1 MPNEADRP
9 RRIDIDRDG
18 PLLVEGPVEIVQ
30 EDGTIATSD
39 RFVVAV
45 CTCRRSR
52 IHPWCDTSHRRHKK
66 PGAPVAARAASSLP
80 ESTRRTPM
88 TATTDHSHA
97 EPCVPK
103 ARGPLSAGLFA
114 ALASR
119 EQAPP
124 DVGEAAVA
132 DPYGEDLH
140 LALYVLYEL
149 HYRGFAG
156 IADDREWDPA
166 LMPLRRALEER
177 FLGALR
183 ADVPV
188 GRSSD
193 EAFAELLEEPTDHSG
208 SVAHYLEREGTLWQ
222 IREYAALRSLYH
234 LKEADPHAWVIPRL
248 RGRAKAGMA
257 AIEYD
262 EFGAGRAE
270 NIHAQL
276 FAELMADL
284 GLDTGYGRYLPA
296 APAPAL
302 AVVNVMTLFGLH
314 RALRGALVGH
324 FACVE
329 VTSPPGSRRLTA
341 AMRRTGAGPAAE
353 RFYAEHVEA
362 DAVHEQVVRRE
373 VIGGLLEEEPRLDP
387 EVAFGADATVYL
399 ESQLASHLLTAWR
412 NGQSALLKTER

>member
-1 MPNEADRP
+1 
-9 RRIDIDRDG
+9 
-18 PLLVEGPVEIVQ
+18 
-30 EDGTIATSD
+30 
-39 RFVVAV
+39 
-45 CTCRRSR
+45 
-52 IHPWCDTSHRRHKK
+52 
-66 PGAPVAARAASSLP
+66 
-80 ESTRRTPM
+80 M
-88 TATTDHSHA
+88 TATTTDHRTAGPS
-97 EPCVPK
+97 VPSP
-103 ARGPLSAGLFA
+103 RGPLSAGLLA
-114 ALASR
+114 ALAAPR
-119 EQAPP
+119 QAPP
-124 DVGEAAVA
+124 DVGAAEAA
-132 DPYGEDLH
+132 DPYGEDLQ

-156 IADDREWDPA
+156 IAEDREWDPA
-166 LMPLRRALEER
+166 IMPLRRALEER

-183 ADVPV
+183 ADVPA
-188 GRSSD
+188 GRSAD
-193 EAFAELLEEPTDHSG
+193 EAVGELLVEPTDHRD
-208 SVAHYLEREGTLWQ
+208 SVAHHLEHEGALWQ

-248 RGRAKAGMA
+248 RGRAKAGMV

-270 NIHAQL
+270 NIHARL

-284 GLDTGYGRYLPA
+284 GLDPAYGHYLEA

-302 AVVNVMTLFGLH
+302 AVVNMMTLFGLH

-329 VTSPPGSRRLTA
+329 VTSSPGSRRLAA

-373 VIGGLLEEEPRLDP
+373 VIGGLLAEEPRLDA
-387 EVAFGADATVYL
+387 EVAFGADATVHL
-399 ESQLASHLLTAWR
+399 ESRLASHLLKAWR
-412 NGQSALLKTER
+412 TGRSALLHGERPARADEKGPGL